1 MKPPDLPLEAIPAW
15 CEQHGAEVYGIKVA
29 NVEDKGNGWVAVQD
43 LKNAG
48 QNGEP
53 VRPLLTIPSD
63 IIISIKTVMQ
73 YAPENARFHQ
83 LLHAVQFQ
91 TERQLVLLYMLMQLV
106 LSSPHYLKEAG
117 VAPVAWTEYIGLQP
131 REVPIP
137 TMWTA
142 KERSLLQGTSLEPAV
157 AAKMILLEREF
168 AAIREATRD
177 VPFWREVLDSG
188 HISLY
193 DWIWVDA
200 LFRSRSFELPYSGV
214 SCVPCLDLANN
225 RDFEIDDK
233 GMVTPSTAYFQ
244 QDPETEAVTL
254 LLRKGRTVAAGEEI
268 TISYGEKSAGEM
280 LFNYGFIQ
288 WNRSGLNDMVLPLDG
303 ILEEVKDD
311 PLLEFKL
318 AAFNGAPVL
327 ELTVDEK
334 GRRRWSAPFLYLLC
348 VYEEDGLSFRTQE
361 WRGQQSQRILWKGK
375 DRTGMVG
382 MFDVFINAQDVREA
396 VRYRAVSALIQF
408 VEKQIARIE
417 SVDSSAASLEAREEV
432 KATSSSL
439 RSAEKR
445 ILKDSLEGLGV
456 EQQKLQQAESVVA
469 NTSKLM

>member
-1 MKPPDLPLEAIPAW
+1 MKPPDLPLEAIPGW

-43 LKNAG
+43 LKSAG

-91 TERQLVLLYMLMQLV
+91 TERQLVLLNMLMQLV

-117 VAPVAWTEYIGLQP
+117 VAPGAWTEYIGLQP
-131 REVPIP
+131 EDVPIP
-137 TMWTA
+137 TMWTVE
-142 KERSLLQGTSLEPAV
+142 ERSLLKGTSLESPV
-157 AAKMILLEREF
+157 AAKMTLLEREF
-168 AAIREATRD
+168 ATIRETTRA
-177 VPFWREVLDSG
+177 VPFWREVFDSG
-188 HISLY
+188 HISLC

-214 SCVPCLDLANN
+214 SCVPCLDLANH
-225 RDFEIDDK
+225 RDFEVDDN

-254 LLRKGRTVAAGEEI
+254 LLREGRTVAAGEEI
-268 TISYGEKSAGEM
+268 TISYGDKSAGEM
-280 LFNYGFIQ
+280 LFNYGFIE

-318 AAFNGAPVL
+318 AAFDGAPVL
-327 ELTVDEK
+327 ELTADGK
-334 GRRRWSAPFLYLLC
+334 GHWRWSAPFLFLLC
-348 VYEEDGLSFRTQE
+348 VYEEDGLSFRTEERQ
-361 WRGQQSQRILWKGK
+361 GQQSQRMHWKGK
-375 DRTGMVG
+375 DRTAMIG
-382 MFDVFINAQDVREA
+382 MFDVFINAQDVREL
-396 VRYRAVSALIQF
+396 VQYRAVSALMKF
-408 VEKQIARIE
+408 VEKQIARME
-417 SVDSSAASLEAREEV
+417 SVDRLAASVEAREEV
-432 KATSSSL
+432 EAISSSL

-445 ILKDSLEGLGV
+445 ILKDSLEALRL
-456 EQQKLQQAESVVA
+456 EQHKLQQAESVVA
-469 NTSKLM
+469 YTSKSM